1 MGTAS
6 LLERSLQ
13 AFRTSPRDHGGH
25 EGDEGRCA
33 GDDRRRSDEEDC
45 RVYAAQDEGRE
56 GCPRRPAD
64 HRLRRGE
71 EDREVRDPATHDAE
85 AEAQARTEGGQEDDV
100 REGGEG
106 GGEACLEGGEGLPR
120 EGSQG
125 LDLSHGK
132 EQDSVRLARWW
143 SCHGPA
149 PTLYI

>member
-1 MGTAS
+1 MG
-6 LLERSLQ
+6 
-13 AFRTSPRDHGGH
+13 AFRTSLRDHGGH

-33 GDDRRRSDEEDC
+33 RDDWRRSDEEDC
-45 RVYAAQDEGRE
+45 RAYAAQDEGRE

-85 AEAQARTEGGQEDDV
+85 AQARTEGGQEDYV

-125 LDLSHGK
+125 LDLSRRR
-132 EQDSVRLARWW
+132 QDSVGLAR
-143 SCHGPA
+143 
-149 PTLYI
+149 